1 VPFPREFKL
10 VAACCRWP
18 PSPEREA
25 AVRVA
30 AGDSVDWPFLLRVTR
45 RHRVE
50 GLVHDGLARAGIAV
64 PGDTGAALAAA
75 GAAVAL
81 ENLAFAAEAHRL
93 RRAFDSAGI
102 DFLFVKGVTLAM
114 LAYGTLA
121 LKRAVDIDMAIAAPA
136 QGAAFALLAESGY
149 RCVEPG
155 PEASEAEILAWTA
168 RNKHSAWRLG
178 SILVELH
185 ASLVDSPRL
194 LLGVSL
200 DSPRREVAVSGGISL
215 PTLAADELFAYLCV
229 HGATHAWSRLK
240 WLADVNALLSDAD
253 DGDLVRLHRRS
264 VELGG
269 GRTGGQAL
277 LLCNALFGLALPD
290 TLAAELRS
298 DGGTRRIAD
307 TALESMV
314 RGGADAELDAQM
326 LGTTAIHIS
335 HLRFERGWRFKA
347 AEIARKLGSVGGSP
361 LLALPRWL
369 LRRARGSAKG

>member
-1 VPFPREFKL
+1 
-10 VAACCRWP
+10 
-18 PSPEREA
+18 
-25 AVRVA
+25 VRVA
-30 AGDSVDWPFLLRVTR
+30 AEGAIDWPFLLRVAR

-50 GLVHDGLARAGIAV
+50 GLVHHGLGQAGIDA
-64 PGDTGAALAAA
+64 PGETGAALASAA
-75 GAAVAL
+75 AAVAL

-121 LKRAVDIDMAIAAPA
+121 LKRAIDIDIAISAPA
-136 QGAAFALLAESGY
+136 QSAAFALLGQAGY

-155 PEASEAEILAWTA
+155 PEASESEILAWTA
-168 RNKHSAWRLG
+168 RNKHSAWRRG
-178 SILVELH
+178 SVLVELH

-194 LLGVSL
+194 LTGVSL
-200 DSPRREVAVSGGISL
+200 ASPRQEVAVSGGITL
-215 PTLAADELFAYLCV
+215 PTFATDELFAYLCV

-240 WLADVNALLSDAD
+240 WLADVNALLKDVGAD
-253 DGDLVRLHRRS
+253 ELVRLHRRS

-277 LLCNALFGLALPD
+277 LLCNALFGLPLPEP
-290 TLAAELRS
+290 LAAELRA

-307 TALESMV
+307 VALDSMV
-314 RGGADAELDAQM
+314 RGGADAELDSQM
-326 LGTTAIHIS
+326 LGTTAIHLS
-335 HLRFERGWRFKA
+335 HLRFKRGWRFKA
-347 AEIARKLGSVGGSP
+347 AEIGRKLGSVGGSP

-369 LRRARGSAKG
+369 LRRARGSARG